1 VNTPSLGRL
10 VVAVAVATA
19 AAVLSVPGASA
30 AAPQPFVRAIN
41 FDTDVNPVTAGY
53 VKRELESAQA
63 DGARAAVI
71 VLDTPGGLSTSMH
84 NIVKYELGTKIPV
97 IVYVPQGSRAAS
109 AGVWISQAADL
120 LAMAPSANIGSST
133 PIDTSGGN
141 LGSDLR
147 RKAIND
153 AAASLR
159 ALAKTHGRNVAWAD
173 AAVRKAS
180 NLTAGEALR
189 RHVIDMVAPTLS
201 ALLVKANGVRTK
213 PRGFVLQ
220 TAGTRVESVH
230 MSTWERI
237 RNTLIDPNIIV
248 ILLSL
253 GTLGVIAEFW
263 MPGHIFPG
271 TFGAIALI
279 LAFYGLSVLPI
290 SWAGLLLMLLA
301 FGFFAGDFF
310 VPTHGAFTLAGAVS
324 FVFGGLLLF
333 DPAGPSYSVSL
344 PLLLAIAGTLVAAFL
359 LVIAK
364 VVRIR
369 RSPATTGVSTLVGRT
384 GEVRPGGLVFLNGE
398 LWQATAVAGEAA
410 LVPGQ
415 LVEVAAVEGLLLRVR
430 PLKQAPAQRQP
441 LLETLAG
448 TPPEPNGRG
457 ESAAEAAAKPLTE
470 S

>member
-1 VNTPSLGRL
+1 VNTSSLRPL
-10 VVAVAVATA
+10 LVAVAAATA
-19 AAVLSVPGASA
+19 AVVLGIPGASGV
-30 AAPQPFVRAIN
+30 APQAFVRAIH

-53 VKRELESAQA
+53 VKRELKSAQD
-63 DGARAAVI
+63 DGAKAAVI

-84 NIVKYELGTKIPV
+84 DIVKDELATKIPV
-97 IVYVPQGSRAAS
+97 IVYVPEGSRAAS

-120 LAMAPSANIGSST
+120 LAMAPTANIGSST
-133 PIDTSGGN
+133 PVTSSGGN
-141 LGSDLR
+141 LPSDER
-147 RKAIND
+147 AKTIND

-159 ALAKTHGRNVAWAD
+159 ALAQTHGRNVAWAD

-180 NLTAGEALR
+180 NLTARQALKA
-189 RHVIDMVAPTLS
+189 HVIDMIAPTLP
-201 ALLVKANGVRTK
+201 ALLSTANGYKTT

-220 TAGTRVESVH
+220 TAGARIENVH

-253 GTLGVIAEFW
+253 GTLGIIAEFW
-263 MPGHIFPG
+263 LPGHIFPG

-279 LAFYGLSVLPI
+279 LAFYGLSVLPV

-310 VPTHGAFTLAGAVS
+310 VPTHGAFTLAGAIS

-333 DPAGPSYSVSL
+333 DPAGPTYSVSL

-369 RSPATTGVSTLVGRT
+369 RSPATTGVSTLVGQI

-398 LWQATAVAGEAA
+398 LWQAAAVRP

-415 LVEVAAVEGLLLRVR
+415 QVRVEAVEGLLLHVA
-430 PLKQAPAQRQP
+430 PLEAPHEP
-441 LLETLAG
+441 P
-448 TPPEPNGRG
+448 TPAPTER
-457 ESAAEAAAKPLTE
+457 SDDSDQAAEAAASPLAE